1 MDLNLDTKE
10 QEILAWTL
18 TSAISDLGHE
28 IAHTEKYEL
37 RQDLKERKSV
47 LRGILGRLS
56 GNNQNQS

>member
-10 QEILAWTL
+10 QENLAWTL
-18 TSAISDLGHE
+18 TSSISDLGHE

-37 RQDLKERKSV
+37 RQDLKERRSV
-47 LRGILGRLS
+47 LQGILGRLS

>member
-18 TSAISDLGHE
+18 TSAISDLGPE

-37 RQDLKERKSV
+37 RQDLKERKNV
-47 LRGILGRLS
+47 LRVILERLS
-56 GNNQNQS
+56 GDRE

>member
-1 MDLNLDTKE
+1 MDLHLDTKE
-10 QEILAWTL
+10 QEILVGAL
-18 TSAISDLGHE
+18 TSAISDLGPE
-28 IAHTEKYEL
+28 ISHTEKYEL

>member
-10 QEILAWTL
+10 QEILALTL
-18 TSAISDLGHE
+18 TNVISDLGDE

-47 LRGILGRLS
+47 LQEILGRL
-56 GNNQNQS
+56 N